1 MLEIMHIGLPT
12 QTPQPGEVYSPD
24 MKLHIAGPET
34 NEMRIEYL
42 RFEADSP
49 MPQEL
54 KDNVHVAYK
63 VDSLEKYMQG
73 NKIILPRTKLDD
85 CLSIAFIEKNG
96 LVIELMEMK

>member
-12 QTPQPGEVYSPD
+12 KTPQQGEVYNPD

-34 NEMRIEYL
+34 NELSIEYL
-42 RFEADSP
+42 RFEDGSP

-63 VDSLEKYMQG
+63 VDSLEKYMEG
-73 NKIILPRTKLDD
+73 NKVILPRTKLDD
-85 CLSIAFIEKNG
+85 ALSIAFIEKDG